1 MKFSM
6 LSLLGAVAFVALACA
21 ALLNASPLTES
32 CAFSVTVAVF
42 VTSTLVI
49 LVCRG
54 RYQACAIGFT
64 LFGLAY
70 LTVVWK
76 AEGSLVTGRILD
88 AAHSAVPWPD
98 VSATI
103 EIPERHGAFGRS
115 VLEYAREPVE
125 DAAHQEARRS
135 VRMTLAEVHG
145 RTRQR
150 AFVAIG
156 HYLCSAAFALVGGVL
171 ARWLYTK
178 RVCQ

>member
-32 CAFSVTVAVF
+32 CALSVTVAVF
-42 VTSTLVI
+42 VTSTLMVI
-49 LVCRG
+49 ICRG
-54 RYQACAIGFT
+54 RWQACAIGFT
-64 LFGLAY
+64 LFGVAY

-88 AAHSAVPWPD
+88 AAYAAVPWRD

-103 EIPERHGAFGRS
+103 EIPESHPAIHGMVISF
-115 VLEYAREPVE
+115 AREPVE
-125 DAAHQEARRS
+125 DAAHQEARRR
-135 VRMTLAEVHG
+135 VRTTLAEAHG

-150 AFVAIG
+150 AFVQIG
-156 HYLCSAAFALVGGVL
+156 HYLCSAIFALVGALL

-178 RVCQ
+178 RVCE